1 MVPRVSISSLT
12 ETGFFVFLRE
22 YFHNKNL
29 KKAGEGVMKTLL
41 FVTDLY
47 YEAKGRN
54 YYEEDL
60 FLTSKLR
67 EAFNLV
73 ICHPEDI
80 EAFEDNANLIVF
92 RNAGP
97 VANFKDKYEAFRKR
111 IVSKHLKTYNAFN
124 GKGDMNG
131 KEYLI
136 ELTNAHFPVIPTIDT
151 LDSLSKLPIVDRYIV
166 KPKNGAD
173 SIGMEFVTKDELSE
187 KVNSE
192 SKDTLVQPFINFEYE
207 VSFYF
212 IDKEFQYALYA
223 PNKDKRW
230 ELKKYVP
237 TEEDVAFAKRFIDW
251 NNLDWGIQRVDACR
265 SEQGGLLLVE
275 LEDLNPYLSL
285 LELPEETRQNFIE
298 AMKKS
303 LQKALQN

>member
-1 MVPRVSISSLT
+1 
-12 ETGFFVFLRE
+12 
-22 YFHNKNL
+22 
-29 KKAGEGVMKTLL
+29 MKTLL

-80 EAFEDNANLIVF
+80 EAFEDIADLIVF

-97 VANFKDKYEAFRKR
+97 VSNFKDKYEAFRKR
-111 IVSKHLKTYNAFN
+111 IVSKRLKTYNAFN
-124 GKGDMNG
+124 GKADVNG

-136 ELTNAHFPVIPTIDT
+136 ELTNAHFPIIPTIDT
-151 LDSLSKLPIVDRYIV
+151 LDSLHKLPDVDMYIV
-166 KPKNGAD
+166 KPKDGAD
-173 SIGMEFVTKDELSE
+173 SIGMEFVTKDDLNK
-187 KVNSE
+187 KVDAK
-192 SKDTLVQPFINFEYE
+192 SKNTLIQPFINFEYE
-207 VSFYF
+207 VSFYY

-223 PNKDKRW
+223 PDKDKRW
-230 ELKKYVP
+230 ELKNYVA
-237 TEEDVAFAKRFIDW
+237 TEEDLAFAKRFIEW
-251 NNLDWGIQRVDACR
+251 NNIDWGIQRVDACR
-265 SEQGGLLLVE
+265 TKQGELLLVE

-285 LELPEETRQNFIE
+285 LELSEDTRQRFVE
-298 AMKKS
+298 FMKKS
-303 LQKALQN
+303 LEKSLQD

>member
-1 MVPRVSISSLT
+1 
-12 ETGFFVFLRE
+12 
-22 YFHNKNL
+22 
-29 KKAGEGVMKTLL
+29 MKTLL

-60 FLTSKLR
+60 FLTSKIR
-67 EAFNLV
+67 EDFQVV
-73 ICHPEDI
+73 ICHPEDT
-80 EAFEDNANLIVF
+80 ETFEKDFDLIVF

-97 VANFKDKYEAFRKR
+97 VANFKDKYQSFRNR
-111 IVSKHLKTYNAFN
+111 VVSGYLKTYNSFN
-124 GKGDMNG
+124 GKADMNG

-136 ELTNAHFPVIPTIDT
+136 ELTNAKFPVIPTIDT
-151 LDSLSKLPIVDRYIV
+151 LDSLDKLPNVKTYIV
-166 KPKNGAD
+166 KPKDGAD
-173 SIGMEFVTKDELSE
+173 SIGMEFVTKDELRD
-187 KVNSE
+187 KVDSE
-192 SKDTLVQPFINFEYE
+192 SKNTLVQPFINFEYE

-223 PNKDKRW
+223 PDKEQRW
-230 ELKKYVP
+230 ELKEYVP
-237 TEEDVAFAKRFIDW
+237 TEEDLTFANRFIEW

-265 SEQGGLLLVE
+265 NEQGELLLVE

-285 LELPEETRQNFIE
+285 LELSDVTRQNFVE

-303 LQKALQN
+303 LQKALQA